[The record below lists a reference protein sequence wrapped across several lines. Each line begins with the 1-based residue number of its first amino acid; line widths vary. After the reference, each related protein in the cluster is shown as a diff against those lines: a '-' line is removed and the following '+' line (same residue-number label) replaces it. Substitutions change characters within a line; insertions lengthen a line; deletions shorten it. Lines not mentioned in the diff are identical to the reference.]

1 MQIRAHQTC
10 GNRRGID
17 RLAAIAVMALLS
29 TMQISAANAAI
40 ASIYNPD
47 FIAIP
52 ASGTDS
58 GPAAPSPSTIAVS
71 GIAGPVTSVTVDIFG
86 FTHDSPADIDMLL
99 AGPAGKSVMLMSDVG
114 GDLPIGLTFLTFDD
128 NAAGEISATE
138 SLGTGTFK
146 PTNSS
151 LFDVG
156 DDFPASAAS
165 GSFTTLLSTFN
176 GLDPNGSWQLWVN
189 DDGAGGNGAIDFGWR
204 LNLQTR
210 AVPLPASL
218 LLMGAALAGLGLV
231 GRRKRLA
238 R

>member
-1 MQIRAHQTC
+1 
-10 GNRRGID
+10 
-17 RLAAIAVMALLS
+17 
-29 TMQISAANAAI
+29 
-40 ASIYNPD
+40 
-47 FIAIP
+47 
-52 ASGTDS
+52 
-58 GPAAPSPSTIAVS
+58 
-71 GIAGPVTSVTVDIFG
+71 
-86 FTHDSPADIDMLL
+86 
-99 AGPAGKSVMLMSDVG
+99 MSDVG